1 MKKVKIK
8 ITLTVASFGTAGG
21 TGEAILKALE
31 DAGFNVFELRAQYY
45 PFSGSVT
52 VKKEGK

>member
-1 MKKVKIK
+1 MKKVK

-31 DAGFNVFELRAQYY
+31 DAGFNVFELDARYDTKVSSLA
-45 PFSGSVT
+45 V